1 MELLK
6 KAFWIHICVLDSLGP
21 TNICE
26 FKWIFS
32 LDFYFYHTGHIY
44 TIAVL
49 WEKKRKYLRGV
60 YYILIKVRNEVKCL
74 VILIVL
80 HNTN

>member
-1 MELLK
+1 MELLE

-26 FKWIFS
+26 FKRIFS

-44 TIAVL
+44 CVSIL
-49 WEKKRKYLRGV
+49 QYREKRT
-60 YYILIKVRNEVKCL
+60 E
-74 VILIVL
+74 
-80 HNTN
+80 NTWGECITF